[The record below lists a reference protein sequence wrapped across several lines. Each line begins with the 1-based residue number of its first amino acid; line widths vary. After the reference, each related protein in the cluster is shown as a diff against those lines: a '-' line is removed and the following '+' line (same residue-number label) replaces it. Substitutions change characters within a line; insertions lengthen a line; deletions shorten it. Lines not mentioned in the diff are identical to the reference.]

1 MYIHYIMYVLIANIT
16 THSSHNI
23 LYCFYMHA
31 LLGVYSLV
39 SLKTL
44 MGIVLLGVSCGYQ
57 GTEKAGEA
65 TTTIRVSD
73 ISVLSGDLE
82 VRGGADEN
90 KGKKTKETTTTTDL
104 SKVERYSLCSNRIV

>member
-1 MYIHYIMYVLIANIT
+1 
-16 THSSHNI
+16 
-23 LYCFYMHA
+23 MHA

-65 TTTIRVSD
+65 TTNIRVSD

-82 VRGGADEN
+82 VRGGTDE

>member
-1 MYIHYIMYVLIANIT
+1 
-16 THSSHNI
+16 
-23 LYCFYMHA
+23 
-31 LLGVYSLV
+31 
-39 SLKTL
+39 